1 MTSPPALARKRELS
15 ARNSCSPSR
24 DGEEA
29 ESRQRSAGSQGRCCV
44 GPNQSGQTWTQGSPA
59 VGIVGG
65 VVTQGGVGVVPTAAR
80 ADVKTLTTL
89 RLQTQPS
96 RASGA
101 ARPYTSP
108 QGLLYDCKT
117 LEGSSNA
124 EGSSD
129 INNTDDDCQQV
140 RAFSRRT
147 TSPTVVLGAHQAL
160 HKNLEC

>member
-1 MTSPPALARKRELS
+1 MTSPPALTRKRELS
-15 ARNSCSPSR
+15 ARNSCSPSW

-29 ESRQRSAGSQGRCCV
+29 ESRRR
-44 GPNQSGQTWTQGSPA
+44 WTQTIRSDLDSGKSCC
-59 VGIVGG
+59 GHQG
-65 VVTQGGVGVVPTAAR
+65 VTQGRVEAVPTAAR
-80 ADVKTLTTL
+80 ADVKTLITL

-96 RASGA
+96 RASEA

-147 TSPTVVLGAHQAL
+147 TSPTVVLGTHQAL